1 MWRLIPLSGAD
12 ANKVAKRG
20 HRWQDA
26 SFLWRGSI
34 IELELEMERKAGL
47 YGVGLR
53 DTGGKRK
60 HMSAL
65 SNKISE

>member
-34 IELELEMERKAGL
+34 IELELEMERKACL
-47 YGVGLR
+47 YGVR

-60 HMSAL
+60 HLKAL
-65 SNKISE
+65 SNKIS